1 MALTKRRMAC
11 RSNCATRDD
20 QNKTS
25 TAERPWHM
33 SALNEWCREHA
44 KKQAGLPS
52 EPRVIAEGSS
62 HGSVTTDVMEPST
75 RDGAQH
81 TRHLVQSQAH
91 HCAIGASLPGAIFPG
106 WMSRS

>member
-1 MALTKRRMAC
+1 MALTKRRIAC

-20 QNKTS
+20 QNKTG

-62 HGSVTTDVMEPST
+62 HGSVTNDVMEPST
-75 RDGAQH
+75 RAISCSHKLTIVPSARACPAQ
-81 TRHLVQSQAH
+81 S
-91 HCAIGASLPGAIFPG
+91 SPGG
-106 WMSRS
+106 CRGVD